1 MSRITTPFDATTT
14 AAEVLRGI
22 DLTGL
27 RVIVTGGA
35 AGIGAATS
43 AALVGAGASVVLAV
57 RRPEQGERT
66 AGRLRADVPGA
77 SVEVRPLDLA
87 DRASVRAFVAGWT
100 GPLDVV
106 IGNAGVM
113 ATPEPGR
120 RRAGSCSSPRT
131 TSGTTVWS
139 PASVT
144 PCAPGRTGPDAPH
157 GSSR

>member
-14 AAEVLRGI
+14 AAEVLEGI
-22 DLTGL
+22 DLSGL

-66 AGRLRADVPGA
+66 AERLRTDVPGA
-77 SVEVRPLDLA
+77 AVEVRPLDLA
-87 DRASVRAFVAGWT
+87 DRSSVRAFTKGWT
-100 GPLDVV
+100 GPVDVV

-113 ATPEPGR
+113 ATPELRTPEGWELQFATNHLGHHGLVTGLR
-120 RRAGSCSSPRT
+120 DALLAGADR
-131 TSGTTVWS
+131 
-139 PASVT
+139 
-144 PCAPGRTGPDAPH
+144 
-157 GSSR
+157 